1 MAEAIVAVEAYHD
14 EQDRWILV
22 KSLIGDQDDMTEEA
36 EAIKADWLKAGW
48 PAADIRIVV
57 TKFKSLSRRPKLEED
72 D

>member
-36 EAIKADWLKAGW
+36 EDIQADWIKSGW
-48 PAADIRIVV
+48 PAKDIRVVV
-57 TKFKSLSRRPKLEED
+57 TKFKSLSRKPKLEEED
-72 D
+72 